1 MDWRKSLTQIGCES
15 KQESEVSSHSQGAAR
30 KPAGRAVE
38 RNEVQPG
45 KITIRSPGGRACGQ
59 AEGAWCRRG
68 ASRAQ
73 PRTAGLSDLQGD
85 ALLLQDGV
93 TVMLGLVGTFSKWGT
108 LGKAFICNLGVDTL
122 ITQTVLSFL
131 FQSQ

>member
-1 MDWRKSLTQIGCES
+1 MNNRPQS
-15 KQESEVSSHSQGAAR
+15 AAR

-38 RNEVQPG
+38 LNEVRPG
-45 KITIRSPGGRACGQ
+45 KMTFRSPGGRACGQ
-59 AEGAWCRRG
+59 AEGAWRRRG
-68 ASRAQ
+68 ASPAQ
-73 PRTAGLSDLQGD
+73 ARTAGLSDLQGD
-85 ALLLQDGV
+85 APLLQDGV
-93 TVMLGLVGTFSKWGT
+93 TVMLGLVGTFSKWGM